1 MSSRWGT
8 KKPLYALRNSVY
20 SNQWLV
26 CFEFQGLLPS
36 FLVQFFSHPNTN
48 RYSQC
53 LPQTVTTTT
62 TTTTTRTT
70 STTSQT
76 SSTTSVSTSSSPTTS
91 ATPGSQRFWFS
102 FGDSYTATGFDIGGT
117 KPNSANVFGNP
128 AYPGNT
134 ACGTVTNWIDEMV
147 VRYNE
152 SPIYAYN
159 FAISG
164 ATIDNSIVP
173 AFSTSIK
180 SVTEQVGQFI
190 SNLGSKP
197 SYAPWTSSTA
207 IFSFFI
213 GINDIGM
220 TFCNSYTQGDRT
232 DTLLTAYFNQVQK
245 LYDAGGRNFLF
256 VNVPPVDRS
265 PLMISQSSAS
275 TEKNIIISYN
285 TKLASKIQAFKSAHS
300 DVTTYLYDSWSKL
313 TQILNSPQTYGL
325 QDATSQG
332 SGSNV
337 AWCNVYHVSPA
348 VHHLFAQDIQALL
361 AGSGF

>member
-1 MSSRWGT
+1 MYYTGSTTCGGGCVC
-8 KKPLYALRNSVY
+8 VY
-20 SNQWLV
+20 SNQW
-26 CFEFQGLLPS
+26 
-36 FLVQFFSHPNTN
+36 
-48 RYSQC
+48 YSQC

-62 TTTTTRTT
+62 TTTTTTSRTT
-70 STTSQT
+70 SLT
-76 SSTTSVSTSSSPTTS
+76 SSTTSTGTTSSPSTS
-91 ATPGSQRFWFS
+91 ATPKSQRFWFS

-117 KPNSANVFGNP
+117 KPSAANVFGNP

-134 ACGTVTNWIDEMV
+134 ACGTVTNWLDEMV

-152 SPIYAYN
+152 SYIYAYN

-164 ATIDNSIVP
+164 ATIDNTIVP
-173 AFSTSIK
+173 AYTTTIK

-213 GINDIGM
+213 GINDIG
-220 TFCNSYTQGDRT
+220 NSYTTGDRT

-256 VNVPPVDRS
+256 INVPPVDRS
-265 PLMISQSSAS
+265 PLMITSSTAP
-275 TEKNIIISYN
+275 TEKAEIISYN
-285 TKLASKIQAFKSAHS
+285 TKLASKIQAFKAAHS

-313 TQILNSPQTYGL
+313 TQILNSPQTYGF

-332 SGSNV
+332 TGSNV
-337 AWCNVYHVSPA
+337 PWCNVYHVSPP